1 MMPESVLSIQLT
13 TGGSLPGYLISVE
26 NGSDEGRRGIWKGG
40 QKETS
45 A

>member
-26 NGSDEGRRGIWKGG
+26 NGSDEGRRGIGKGG
-40 QKETS
+40 QKETC